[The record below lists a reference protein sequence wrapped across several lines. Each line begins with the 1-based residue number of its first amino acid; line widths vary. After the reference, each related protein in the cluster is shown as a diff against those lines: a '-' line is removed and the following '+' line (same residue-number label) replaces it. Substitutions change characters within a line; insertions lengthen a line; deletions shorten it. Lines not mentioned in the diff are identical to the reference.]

1 MLQMP
6 HQYATSLTC
15 ASVSPPIPL
24 PSMRCVRM
32 KAWTGN
38 TEAEQEQR
46 LLRGFVLSLPQP
58 GRLVVAPVTCGALG
72 LSRLSEEQRASEE
85 PFCLSTP
92 PGRQSVPHTG
102 RTCLPSHPASTH
114 VAPTPAT
121 QHPGHLQSSSA
132 NSPSTTVAGAGALP
146 CCRHHLLL
154 LNGFH
159 PSGVAALLSRFLPL
173 LDSFHIQETCS
184 FHFWSC
190 RKAMFSM
197 LNSSQGLKPLWRKG
211 RSHHI
216 HPASV

>member
-1 MLQMP
+1 
-6 HQYATSLTC
+6 
-15 ASVSPPIPL
+15 
-24 PSMRCVRM
+24 MRCVRM

-58 GRLVVAPVTCGALG
+58 SGLVVAPVTCGALG
-72 LSRLSEEQRASEE
+72 LSRLSEEQRAPPRS
-85 PFCLSTP
+85 PFVSALP
-92 PGRQSVPHTG
+92 LGRQSVPHTG
-102 RTCLPSHPASTH
+102 RTCLLSHPASTH
-114 VAPTPAT
+114 VAPTPTT
-121 QHPGHLQSSSA
+121 QHPGHLQSSSI
-132 NSPSTTVAGAGALP
+132 NSPSTTVAGAGVLP

-159 PSGVAALLSRFLPL
+159 PSGVAALLSRFLLL

-184 FHFWSC
+184 FHFWSY
-190 RKAMFSM
+190 RKAMFCM

-216 HPASV
+216 CPASV